1 MVIEQIGCNLL
12 TWAEIE
18 SETKIMIDGLIA
30 GRMYGHAE
38 ERSGQ
43 AGSAY
48 VTCKV
53 RAATDDGDSI
63 FCNVIAFNDAARTAL
78 LALEDGDSVS
88 LSGALTPKVWT
99 DKQGKVRPALDL
111 IAHAVLTAFDVT
123 HKHPSNPL
131 HEDDIDE

>member
-1 MVIEQIGCNLL
+1 
-12 TWAEIE
+12 
-18 SETKIMIDGLIA
+18 MIDALIA
-30 GRMYGHAE
+30 GRLYGHAE

-53 RAATDDGDSI
+53 RAATDDGELI
-63 FCNVIAFNDAARTAL
+63 FCNVIAFKDDVRSVL
-78 LALEDGDSVS
+78 LALSDGDSIS

-111 IAHAVLTAFDVT
+111 IAHAVITVHQATAG
-123 HKHPSNPL
+123 
-131 HEDDIDE
+131 

>member
-1 MVIEQIGCNLL
+1 
-12 TWAEIE
+12 
-18 SETKIMIDGLIA
+18 MIDALIA
-30 GRMYGHAE
+30 GRLYGNAE

-53 RAATDDGDSI
+53 RAATDDGDLI
-63 FCNVIAFNDAARTAL
+63 FCNVIAFHDSVRRTL
-78 LALEDGDSVS
+78 LALEDGDSVA

-111 IAHAVLTAFDVT
+111 IAHKVLVSGNDGERAVD
-123 HKHPSNPL
+123 
-131 HEDDIDE
+131 